1 MEILKDRYTIT
12 ELSERLGIT
21 DHALRY
27 YEKEFN
33 LSVPKDS
40 RGRRYYTPEYAN
52 LMFQIKTMRDDGLEI
67 KAIKKI
73 FESENTIIEPPPVV
87 SENEVNM
94 LAPFN
99 ANENIIDI
107 KNFFNDFG
115 DRLTLSFS
123 TEVATAREQ
132 INMELNKT
140 KLELGACVENNIR
153 KIENKLDKH
162 FENVDRSLG
171 LWRER
176 NKGGFFNRLSKIM
189 SKRKTM

>member
-33 LSVPKDS
+33 MNIPKDS

-52 LMFQIKTMRDDGLEI
+52 VMFQIKTMRDDGLEI

-73 FESENTIIEPPPVV
+73 LECESVINEPPPVV
-87 SENEVNM
+87 SENGFTSMTPVESS
-94 LAPFN
+94 
-99 ANENIIDI
+99 ENIIDI
-107 KNFFNDFG
+107 KNFFNEFG
-115 DRLTLSFS
+115 ERLTLSFS
-123 TEVATAREQ
+123 NEVADARDQ
-132 INMELNKT
+132 INRELTKT
-140 KLELGACVENNIR
+140 KLELGACMENNIR
-153 KIENKLDKH
+153 KIESKLDKH

-176 NKGGFFNRLSKIM
+176 NKGGFFSRLSRVL
-189 SKRKTM
+189 SKKKTI